1 MASRDGV
8 GTANATIS
16 QRLIERCKNVSFIS
30 IFSVYLELTL
40 DHKVLNSVLVGVLLV
55 LE

>member
-1 MASRDGV
+1 MASRNGV

-30 IFSVYLELTL
+30 IFSFIALTL
-40 DHKVLNSVLVGVLLV
+40 DKVLNSVLVGVLLV